1 LTGSSSFIE
10 GDLLWIRCS
19 DARNLHESTNARTT
33 PGPDSSLADLL
44 SHGVSIGSSAGG
56 CTGESGVVAVTDNVR
71 LAGRLGWL
79 DPLQMAATTAALT
92 RWGPSLAALYAAAAV
107 RHRRRAAVIDHRGT
121 VTFGDLD
128 RSSSALAQG
137 FRALD
142 LGGSDHLGVL
152 CVNHRE
158 FVGVSIAAA
167 KAGLTCVYLNTGFA
181 APQLGEVLRREGV
194 AALVVDSDL
203 LAVVEASGFDGH
215 VVVADG
221 DPGRHRSI
229 EEVRSLR
236 SSRPLL
242 PSLPVAPVLLTSGTT
257 GTPKGARRSG
267 RPVGV
272 SSALGVLERVPYR
285 AGDVAV
291 IPTPLFHAWGLAQL
305 TIAAATG
312 STAVLVRRFD
322 VGETLDAVEGERA
335 DVLAVVPVMLQRILA
350 AETHDRD
357 LSSLRIVACSGSA
370 LPAAVATAWMD
381 RFGDNLYNLYGSTEV
396 GQATL
401 ATPDDLRAAPGT
413 AGRVIPG
420 TVVEVVDERGE
431 PVPAGED
438 GLIVVR
444 SDGQFTEYTGGGTKD
459 RIRGLMSSGD
469 VGHFDD
475 EGRLFVTG
483 RADDMIVSGGENVF
497 PLEVEEVL
505 LSHDDVVDVLVTG
518 VPDDEFGQRL
528 AVFVVRRRGASVD
541 ADGIRSFVADR
552 LARHKVPRDVTFVA
566 ELPRNTTGKLLRG

>member
-1 LTGSSSFIE
+1 M
-10 GDLLWIRCS
+10 
-19 DARNLHESTNARTT
+19 
-33 PGPDSSLADLL
+33 
-44 SHGVSIGSSAGG
+44 
-56 CTGESGVVAVTDNVR
+56 AVTDNVR
-71 LAGRLGWL
+71 LARRLGWL
-79 DPLQMAATTAALT
+79 DPLQMAATTVAVT
-92 RWGPSLAALYAAAAV
+92 RWGPSLAALYTAAAV

-121 VTFGDLD
+121 VTYGDLD

-137 FRALD
+137 FRALG
-142 LGGSDHLGVL
+142 LAGGDHLGVL
-152 CVNHRE
+152 CANHRD
-158 FVGVSIAAA
+158 FVDASIAAA
-167 KAGLTCVYLNTGFA
+167 KAGLTAVYLNTGFA
-181 APQLGEVLRREGV
+181 APQLGEVLQREGV
-194 AALVVDSDL
+194 GAIVVDSDL

-221 DPGRHRSI
+221 DSGSGSHRSI
-229 EEVRSLR
+229 DEIRSPE

-242 PSLPVAPVLLTSGTT
+242 PSRPIAPVLLTSGTT

-267 RPVGV
+267 RPAGL
-272 SSALGVLERVPYR
+272 SSALGVLERIPYR

-305 TIAAATG
+305 TIAASTG
-312 STAVLVRRFD
+312 STAVLVRRFSVD
-322 VGETLDAVEGERA
+322 ETLDAVEAEQA

-350 AETHDRD
+350 ADTLGRD

-401 ATPDDLRAAPGT
+401 ATPTDLRAAPGT

-420 TVVEVVDERGE
+420 TVVEIVDETGE

-438 GLIVVR
+438 GLIVVG
-444 SDGQFTEYTGGGTKD
+444 SDSQFTEYTGGGTKD
-459 RIRGLMSSGD
+459 LIRGLMSSGD
-469 VGHFDD
+469 VGHFDAD
-475 EGRLFVTG
+475 DRLFVTG

-497 PLEVEEVL
+497 PLEIEEVL
-505 LSHDDVVDVLVTG
+505 LSHEDVIDAVVVG

-528 AVFVVRRRGASVD
+528 AASVVRRKGGSID
-541 ADGIRSFVADR
+541 ADGVRSFVATR
-552 LARHKVPRDVTFVA
+552 LARHKVPRDVAFVD